1 MKVGVQTNIVFFAS
15 ENQVDNFIAELHIR
29 ESLLFFDR
37 ENNQLKILCGQY
49 IGFQSFFGEFQSKF
63 YRQI

>member
-29 ESLLFFDR
+29 ESLLFFYW
-37 ENNQLKILCGQY
+37 ENNQLKILYGQY
-49 IGFQSFFGEFQSKF
+49 IGFQSFFG
-63 YRQI
+63 